1 MKVLVI
7 GSINTDFVVESNILP
22 ELGETVFG
30 QDFAMLS
37 GGKGANQAVAAA
49 RLGANVSMIAAMGDD
64 EMGRRETKLLK
75 QENIDTS
82 GIHIKIGVP
91 TGVAVVNVSQGD
103 NCIIVVSGANAALTV
118 DDIREQQDKILA
130 ADVILCSL
138 EIPLAC
144 VEYANQQAYKYGKKF
159 ILNPAPAPHDLPDEL
174 VALPTLVTPNL
185 IEYAQIFGLPEHCQA
200 ADVVH
205 HFKQYS
211 QENMLV
217 TCGRHGVLYHHHS
230 YAQRQSGFKVNTLD
244 STGAG
249 DTFNGALAA
258 FFDMPRREAV
268 RHATAAAA
276 LSVTRKGARN
286 GMPFIEE
293 LKRFMQEYQ

>member
-1 MKVLVI
+1 MNVLVI
-7 GSINTDFVVESNILP
+7 GSINTDFVVESDILP

-30 QDFAMLS
+30 KDFAMLS

-49 RLGANVSMIAAMGDD
+49 RLGANVAMIAAVGDD
-64 EMGRRETKLLK
+64 EMGRRETKFLK
-75 QENIDTS
+75 QENIDTT
-82 GIHIKIGVP
+82 GVHIKIGIP

-118 DDIREQQDKILA
+118 DDIRNQQDKILA

-138 EIPLAC
+138 EIPLECVVYAC
-144 VEYANQQAYKYGKKF
+144 RQAYKYGKHF
-159 ILNPAPAPHDLPDEL
+159 ILNPAPAQDLPDEL
-174 VALPTLVTPNL
+174 LATPTLLTPNL
-185 IEYAQIFGLPEHCQA
+185 IEYAQIFGLPENCQA

-205 HFKQYS
+205 NFKQYS

-217 TCGRHGVLYHHHS
+217 TCGRHGVLYHHHGYS
-230 YAQRQSGFKVNTLD
+230 QRQSGFKVDTVD
-244 STGAG
+244 TTGAG

-293 LKRFMQEYQ
+293 LKRFIKEYQ